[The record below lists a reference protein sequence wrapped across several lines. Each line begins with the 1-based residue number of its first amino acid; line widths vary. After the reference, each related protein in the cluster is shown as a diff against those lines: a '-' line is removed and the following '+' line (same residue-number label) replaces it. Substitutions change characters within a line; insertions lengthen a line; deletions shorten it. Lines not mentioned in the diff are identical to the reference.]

1 MSDEELIAAVAAGD
15 HLALRELFERH
26 AGWVAARLRR
36 RMPVDAVEDV
46 VQETFIGVWRGA
58 STFRGGGEVGA
69 WIWGIARR
77 QAATW
82 ARKHNRPPSLLDPQS
97 GADPADVATRRIDL
111 QEAFERLGPEGAEQR
126 ETARMVLVEGR
137 RMADVAAHFRISEG
151 TVKSR
156 VHRIRRKL
164 REALKGEDT

>member
-15 HLALRELFERH
+15 HRALRKLFDRH

-36 RMPVDAVEDV
+36 RLPVDAVEDI

-58 STFRGGGEVGA
+58 SGFRGGGEAGA

-82 ARKHNRPPSLLDPQS
+82 ARKHNRPEPLLEPPA
-97 GADPADVATRRIDL
+97 GHDPADVAARRVDL
-111 QEAFERLGPEGAEQR
+111 RNAFDRLGPEGTEQR
-126 ETARMVLVEGR
+126 ETAHMVLVEGR
-137 RMADVAAHFRISEG
+137 KMADVANHFGISEG

-156 VHRIRRKL
+156 VYRIRRRL
-164 REALKGEDT
+164 RAALKGDDA